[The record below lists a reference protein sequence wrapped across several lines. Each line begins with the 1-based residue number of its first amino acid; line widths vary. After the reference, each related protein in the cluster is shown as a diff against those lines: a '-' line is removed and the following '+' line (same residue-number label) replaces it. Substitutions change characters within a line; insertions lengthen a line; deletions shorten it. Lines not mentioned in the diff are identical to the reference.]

1 MDMSLQKRTLS
12 GLLSLLV
19 GLGMAWAVFA
29 ADASAELGGPPAKGN
44 ICREDGG
51 IDGRGSTYQNHLQ
64 QETFKKA
71 EETDCGHGVPLL
83 EYNYTNA
90 VEKSLTGSGAGL
102 KAISCRTDDFAGT
115 DLPYSNAQ
123 LGEIDGP
130 VGELEGTK
138 AAGGCEPAGFAPPYL
153 PSSPWPATL
162 DKEAKLMSFPIGGS
176 SVAIAVNLVPADCK
190 KNAAPTELKFS
201 GKEVSRLFGGEVE
214 TWEDPEIV
222 ANNPELKTDEC
233 DGKVTRVVREDN
245 SGTTNILK
253 GYLERLE
260 LNFEKSTV
268 GPRTG
273 FECAPAHTWASYNT
287 SPNTKWP
294 EASEGGVCKGGAYI
308 HAEKSGGPELI
319 KTVEATANSVGYA
332 DLADAVGHGLILAKV
347 ENAQSNGKGEVGA
360 VYEAP
365 VAGTLANCKYSE
377 DLTLPEGGSAEGAV
391 GLGAHENYSNTPAAN
406 SPENHVFASLKGTKY
421 PICGLTFDLVYEGE
435 GRDETT
441 AIEEGTA
448 FGTAIKPDQRQT
460 LYWYFEDIVFNPIVQ
475 SHVVDYAPLPLA
487 FLTKVATGF
496 NEFFTK

>member
-19 GLGMAWAVFA
+19 GLGMAWTAFA

-71 EETDCGHGVPLL
+71 EETDCGSGVPYLQ
-83 EYNYTNA
+83 YNYTNA

-115 DLPYSNAQ
+115 DLPYSSTQ
-123 LGEIDGP
+123 LTEIDGP

-138 AAGGCEPAGFAPPYL
+138 AAGGCEPAGFSPPYL
-153 PSSPWPATL
+153 PSAPWPGAL

-176 SVAIAVNLVPADCK
+176 SVAIAVNLVAADCK
-190 KNAAPTELKFS
+190 KDAAPGELKFS
-201 GKEVSRLFGGEVE
+201 DKEINRLFAGEVAN
-214 TWEDPEIV
+214 WEDSEIDK
-222 ANNPELKTDEC
+222 NNPELKTDEC
-233 DGKVTRVVREDN
+233 DGAITRVVREDN

-253 GYLERLE
+253 GFLERVELE
-260 LNFEKSTV
+260 
-268 GPRTG
+268 RTNELRSEG
-273 FECAPAHTWASYNT
+273 ECAPTHTWASYNV

-294 EASEGGVCKGGAYI
+294 EASEGGTCVAGAI
-308 HAEKSGGPELI
+308 KHSASSGGPALI
-319 KTVEATANSVGYA
+319 TTLGETPNGVGYA

-347 ENAQSNGKGEVGA
+347 ENAAGNGKGEATA

-365 VAGTLANCKYSE
+365 ANGTLANCKYSE
-377 DLTLPEGGSAEGAV
+377 DVTLPEGGSAEGAV

-406 SPENHVFASLKGTKY
+406 SPENHVFASLRGAKY
-421 PICGLTFDLVYEGE
+421 PICGLTFDLVYEGQ

-448 FGTAIKPDQRQT
+448 FGTGLKPDQRQT

-487 FLTKVATGF
+487 FLTKEAAGF